1 MLSEQLDLRLCS
13 AWTEGNEVIAMESS
27 FLNGAH
33 VPKIL
38 VLVDLCLRACALCV
52 WNIDEY
58 FFFFS
63 TFRTRSDPA
72 RNQFRSDGI
81 LWLWNVLSILVINY
95 CGLDICIEYTE
106 HRNHH
111 QLEELSPLSPLTFR
125 LLNRS
130 FCRCSIMF
138 LSRLISSISINDHSK

>member
-1 MLSEQLDLRLCS
+1 MLFEQLDLRLCS
-13 AWTEGNEVIAMESS
+13 TWTEGNEVIAMESS

-38 VLVDLCLRACALCV
+38 VLVDLCLRASALCV

-58 FFFFS
+58 FFFS
-63 TFRTRSDPA
+63 TFRTRTDPA

-81 LWLWNVLSILVINY
+81 LWLRSVLSILVINY

-111 QLEELSPLSPLTFR
+111 QLEELSHLSPLNFR

-138 LSRLISSISINDHSK
+138 SSRLISLICINDHSK